1 MFFVL
6 IKYEY
11 DDFYDEYDITHTYL
25 IQSDTEQEA
34 EKQQPDDTE
43 DTYYELYEL
52 ELLQK

>member
-1 MFFVL
+1 MIFVL

-11 DDFYDEYDITHTYL
+11 DDFYDEYNITNTYL
-25 IQSDTEQEA
+25 IQANTKQEA

-52 ELLQK
+52 EYL